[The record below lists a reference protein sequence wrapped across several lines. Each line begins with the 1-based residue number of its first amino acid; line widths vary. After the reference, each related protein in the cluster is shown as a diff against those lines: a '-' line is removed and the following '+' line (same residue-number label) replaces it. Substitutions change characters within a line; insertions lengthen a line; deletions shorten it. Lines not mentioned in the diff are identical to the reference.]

1 MALFHLFFLFLC
13 LHQYQID
20 LRCLILYLVVIHLK
34 LYFLLRNVRLQFR
47 YARGSSRW
55 RSVRW
60 PLLFSLYFVPC
71 GSVVINFHY
80 MYVRRST
87 CVLQDTGADGPPGL
101 FSCIE
106 GPIAP
111 ASAAVTSS

>member
-1 MALFHLFFLFLC
+1 MALLHLIFLFPC
-13 LHQYQID
+13 LHQYRID
-20 LRCLILYLVVIHLK
+20 PRCLILYLVVIHLK
-34 LYFLLRNVRLQFR
+34 LYFLPPNVRLQFR

-55 RSVRW
+55 CSVRR

-71 GSVVINFHY
+71 SSVVVDFHY

-111 ASAAVTSS
+111 AGAAVTSS